1 MKKNFKKQIKL
12 TSELRVIK
20 KKDDKLHVKWKGY
33 QISLIAG
40 QRKKILLYKMSYLPE
55 PYSPSKSKIKVE
67 VDLSNYAIKSD
78 FKGATGI
85 DTSKFAKEIDL
96 VILKSDVDK
105 LETTVDLSELS
116 NVVNNNV
123 VKKTIYIMNWLKK
136 LMEVRLLVT
145 KKLTTTQKLEVLKRK
160 FLIMINTLQL
170 NIF

>member
-1 MKKNFKKQIKL
+1 
-12 TSELRVIK
+12 
-20 KKDDKLHVKWKGY
+20 
-33 QISLIAG
+33 
-40 QRKKILLYKMSYLPE
+40 MSYLPE

-116 NVVNNNV
+116 NVVKNNV
-123 VKKTIYIMNWLKK
+123 VKKTIYIMN
-136 LMEVRLLVT
+136 
-145 KKLTTTQKLEVLKRK
+145 
-160 FLIMINTLQL
+160 
-170 NIF
+170 